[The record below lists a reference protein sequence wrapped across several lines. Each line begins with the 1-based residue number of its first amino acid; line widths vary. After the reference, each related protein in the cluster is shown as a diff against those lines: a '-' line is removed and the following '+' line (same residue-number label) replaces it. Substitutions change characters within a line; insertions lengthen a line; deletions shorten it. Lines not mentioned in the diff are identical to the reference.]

1 MTRRATIHATLAVV
15 IVVLAT
21 TRATALPF
29 ERTETREPCDA
40 VDALRRPFFGDLH
53 VHTALSLDASTQ
65 DTRNRPR
72 DAYRFA
78 RGEPMGIQ
86 PYDEAGTPGRTIR
99 LGRPLDFVAVTDHA
113 ELFGEVRIC
122 QTPDLPGHDSSICRL
137 FRWLPRVAFY
147 MINGDTIGAEEPIR
161 YAFCGRAGRTC
172 LDAASEP
179 WREVR
184 EAAEAAYDRSSACR
198 FTSFVAYEWTLT
210 PGSVNLHRNVIFRN
224 AIVPE
229 LPISVL
235 DAGTPEALWTRL
247 HSDCLD
253 AGTGC
258 DVLAIPH
265 NSNLSAG
272 RMFRVEGADVT
283 PLTAETARRRAAMEP
298 LVEIVQHKG
307 ESECLTG
314 LDTTDEACGF
324 EKLAYDR
331 FGGKY
336 YDRMRFAPQHGS
348 FIREAIGTGLT
359 VGARTGTNPFQ
370 VGFVGSTD
378 THIAAPGLVDEEG
391 HPGHG
396 GAATALRH
404 EGPVLS
410 DDIEYN
416 PGGLAVLWAEENS
429 RDALFA
435 AMRRREA
442 YATSGPRMTVRVF
455 AGWGLPTSLCDDD
468 RAFAQHG
475 YADGVP
481 MGGVLAAAPTG
492 MAPSLAISA
501 LRDAGTPSRPGGLL
515 QRVQVVKVWLEGGAP
530 REQVIDVAGE
540 ADNGASVD
548 PHTCAPAGRG
558 FDALCTVWTDP
569 AFDPRQPAAYYVRV
583 LENPSCRWNAY
594 ACNAAG
600 VDCEKQSTVSS
611 GLASCCDDAV
621 PKTIQERAWTSPIW
635 YTPPGA

>member
-1 MTRRATIHATLAVV
+1 MRPIHPALVAILVA
-15 IVVLAT
+15 LAT
-21 TRATALPF
+21 TPAPAQPF
-29 ERTETREPCDA
+29 ERTERREACA
-40 VDALRRPFFGDLH
+40 VVEPLRRPFFGDLH

-86 PYDEAGTPGRTIR
+86 PYDEAGRPGRTVR
-99 LGRPLDFVAVTDHA
+99 LTRPLDFVAVTDHA

-122 QTPDLPGHDSSICRL
+122 QTPGLPGHDSSICRL
-137 FRWLPRVAFY
+137 YRWLPRVAFY
-147 MINGDTIGAEEPIR
+147 MINGDTIGAEAPIR
-161 YAFCGRAGRTC
+161 YAFCGHDGRNC
-172 LDAASEP
+172 LDAANEP
-179 WREVR
+179 WAEVR
-184 EAAEAAYDRSSACR
+184 DAAEAAYDRSSACR
-198 FTSFVAYEWTLT
+198 FTSFVGYEWSLT

-224 AIVPE
+224 ATVPT
-229 LPISVL
+229 LPISSL
-235 DAGTPEALWTRL
+235 DARTPEELWSRL
-247 HSDCLD
+247 HAECID

-272 RMFRVEGADVT
+272 RMFRVEGAGVT
-283 PLTAETARRRAAMEP
+283 PLGADTAALRAAMEP

-307 ESECLTG
+307 ESECLTD

-348 FIREAIGTGLT
+348 FVREAIGTGLG
-359 VGARTGTNPFQ
+359 VGARTGANPFQ
-370 VGFVGSTD
+370 VGFIGSTD

-404 EGPVLS
+404 EGLVLS
-410 DDIEYN
+410 DDVEYN

-442 YATSGPRMTVRVF
+442 YATSGPRMIVRVF
-455 AGWGLPTSLCDDD
+455 AGFALGASPCGDAT
-468 RAFAQHG
+468 AFAQRG
-475 YADGVP
+475 YAEGVP
-481 MGGVLAAAPTG
+481 MGGVLPASPPGA
-492 MAPSLAISA
+492 APSLAISV

-515 QRVQVVKVWLEGGAP
+515 QRVQVVKVWLDGGTP
-530 REQVIDVAGE
+530 HERVIDVAGD
-540 ADNGASVD
+540 ADDGATVD
-548 PHTCAPAGRG
+548 PHTCTPAGHG
-558 FDALCTVWTDP
+558 FDTLCTVWTDP
-569 AFDPRQPAAYYVRV
+569 AFDPREPAAYYVRV

-594 ACNAAG
+594 QCNAAG
-600 VDCEKQSTVSS
+600 VDCEKQSTVSA

-635 YTPPGA
+635 YTPLRG

>member
-1 MTRRATIHATLAVV
+1 VSRLVWLVLLAGAIPAV
-15 IVVLAT
+15 A
-21 TRATALPF
+21 ASF
-29 ERTETREPCDA
+29 ERTETRAPCAA
-40 VDALRRPFFGDLH
+40 VDPLRRPFFGDLH

-86 PYDEAGTPGRTIR
+86 PYDEAGRPERTVR
-99 LGRPLDFVAVTDHA
+99 LGRPLDFAAVTDHA

-122 QTPDLPGHDSSICRL
+122 QTPGMPGHDSSTCRL
-137 FRWLPRVAFY
+137 YRWLPRVAFY
-147 MINGDTIGAEEPIR
+147 MMNGDSIGSDHPIR
-161 YAFCGRAGRTC
+161 YAFCGAEGRTC
-172 LDAASEP
+172 LDAARGP
-179 WREVR
+179 WSEVR
-184 EAAEAAYDRSSACR
+184 DAAEEAYDRSSACR
-198 FTSFVAYEWTLT
+198 FTTFVAYEWSAT
-210 PGSVNLHRNVIFRN
+210 PGTMNLHRNVIFRN
-224 AIVPE
+224 ATVPE
-229 LPISVL
+229 LPASSL
-235 DAGTPEALWTRL
+235 DERTPQALWARL
-247 HSDCLD
+247 HADCLD

-272 RMFRVEGADVT
+272 RMFRVEGPDV
-283 PLTAETARRRAAMEP
+283 PRLDHDGAALRAAMEP
-298 LVEIVQHKG
+298 LVEVVQHKG

-324 EKLAYDR
+324 EKLSYDR
-331 FGGKY
+331 FGGKF
-336 YDRMRFAPQHGS
+336 RKEMRFAPSRGS
-348 FIREAIGTGLT
+348 FVREALGTGLAT
-359 VGARTGTNPFQ
+359 AARVGANPFH

-378 THIAAPGLVDEEG
+378 THIAAAGLVDEQG

-396 GAATALRH
+396 GAAAALRH
-404 EGPVLS
+404 EGRVLP
-410 DDIEYN
+410 DDVVYN

-442 YATSGPRMTVRVF
+442 YATSGPRMVVRVF
-455 AGWGLPTSLCDDD
+455 GGWDFPANLCDEA
-468 RAFAQHG
+468 AFAARG

-481 MGGVLAAAPTG
+481 MGGDLPPPPADRPGGAPRF
-492 MAPSLAISA
+492 AISA
-501 LRDAGTPSRPGGLL
+501 LRDAGTAARPGVPL
-515 QRVQVVKVWLEGGAP
+515 QRVQVVKVWLDATGAH
-530 REQVIDVAGE
+530 EQAVDVAGD
-540 ADNGASVD
+540 AANGAGVD
-548 PHTCAPAGRG
+548 ARSCRPTGRG
-558 FDALCTVWTDP
+558 FDTLCTVWTDP
-569 AFDPRQPAAYYVRV
+569 SFDPQARAAYYVRV

-594 ACNAAG
+594 VCNANA
-600 VDCEKQSTVSS
+600 VDCEDPATVPA